1 MTTDEDPMKEQ
12 HHERSSTDR
21 FFAMTDEEISTL
33 LNEATRAAVQE
44 FHDRGISTYGMKDGI
59 MYETKPN
66 GEKVKISDLS
76 I

>member
-21 FFAMTDEEISTL
+21 FFAMSDEEISTL
-33 LNEATRAAVQE
+33 VNEVTRAAVQE
-44 FHDRGISTYGMKDGI
+44 LHDRGISTYRVKDGV
-59 MYETKPN
+59 MHETKPN
-66 GEKVKISDLS
+66 SEQVKISDLS